1 MGEVYHL
8 ERSVDEASQ
17 QELLRVKQDEL
28 LELYSAWRKE
38 PSVETEEHLYIDYG
52 FYHPLDW
59 SVGGDAE
66 HENDLEG
73 ALAEVDEVR
82 FEEHLAMCD
91 GCAAYLDQMRSTIR
105 VVGRLDP
112 ESIDLEACNR
122 LVHAFQDWK
131 AEPDVPGGG

>member
-1 MGEVYHL
+1 MSEPRRTLSCREV
-8 ERSVDEASQ
+8 
-17 QELLRVKQDEL
+17 
-28 LELYSAWRKE
+28 
-38 PSVETEEHLYIDYG
+38 VEIVTAY
-52 FYHPLDW
+52 
-59 SVGGDAE
+59 
-66 HENDLEG
+66 LEG